1 MDIDP
6 DGTGARTDGG
16 GERRVLYVDADAL
29 IRGGV
34 GNRLEERLGDGI
46 VLRATT
52 SDDGL
57 EAAETGQWSCLVLG
71 GDLDPAML
79 NALSATI
86 DCPTV
91 LFTSADPATVPDD
104 VLDGID
110 TLVERGNGSQSL
122 SFLAEKVQT
131 ILARSTDAAED
142 VLTDALSA
150 VEQQAED
157 ATARF
162 VVDADGQVVWSNQDF
177 EATFPV
183 DSIDTAIPRSDD
195 FYERLEAI
203 LPEVPAE
210 TRLVEVDGGTDEDER
225 SFVVPTTGRSRFYVH
240 DRDDLSAVG
249 PGLTLE
255 RFEDV
260 TERVREEA
268 RRRLLELLVEQS
280 QDGLYSL
287 DHNGVI
293 DFCNESFATTLG
305 YDREELIG
313 EHAAVALAPGELE
326 AGQATVQHL
335 LDNPDRDSVEVDM
348 RFLTRSGEERE
359 MSVHYTLLPTEDDTY
374 GGLMGVVRDVPERRG
389 RERRIEAQRDE
400 LSTLDRTNVLVQK
413 IIGALGDAASREE
426 IQQMVC
432 DRLTES
438 DRYALAWIGERQGA
452 SKMMVPLASAGEA
465 VGYLD
470 NLDVR
475 IDESQTGNGPGG
487 RAYRTGNVQVINEVR
502 SDDQVAPWR
511 DRALSAGLESM
522 AAIPVCHG
530 ETTHGIL
537 GVYATEP
544 NAFSDRITESFTVLG
559 ETVGLAL
566 TAIQNKRLLQRDATV
581 VLEFQSLS
589 EDACLVWLAN
599 ACDCT
604 LETAGAVETS
614 DGVIQYLHVDGTE
627 PECVVEAVRDG
638 ETDSEAYVTRTQ
650 DQIVEIHGSSSL
662 SVQLSEAGGRLRTA
676 VAHPDRVRI
685 VVEASAN
692 ADVRAIRDVVERA
705 NPDTELTSKRESN
718 QSLHDDTSPSPLS
731 SLTDRQRAVLRAAY
745 LAGYYDWPR
754 ESTAEEVAESLD
766 IASPTLH
773 QHLRRAEGNLLD
785 ALFDQ

>member
-1 MDIDP
+1 MDIDLGRT
-6 DGTGARTDGG
+6 GTRTDGG
-16 GERRVLYVDADAL
+16 SERRVLYVDTDAL

-34 GNRLEERLGDGI
+34 GDRLEERLDDSI
-46 VLRATT
+46 VLHMTT

-57 EAAETGQWSCLVLG
+57 DAAETGQWSCLVLG

-79 NALSATI
+79 STLSATI
-86 DCPTV
+86 DCPTI

-131 ILARSTDAAED
+131 LLARSTDSDED

-150 VEQQAED
+150 VEQQSKD
-157 ATARF
+157 TTARF
-162 VVDADGQVVWSNQDF
+162 VVDADGRVVWSNQEF

-183 DSIDTAIPRSDD
+183 DSINTTVPRSDD
-195 FYERLEAI
+195 FYERLDAI
-203 LPEVPAE
+203 LPDVPAE
-210 TRLVEVDGGTDEDER
+210 ARLVELDGGTDEDER
-225 SFVVPTTGRSRFYVH
+225 SFVVPTMGRSRFYVH
-240 DRDDLSAVG
+240 DRDNLSVVES
-249 PGLTLE
+249 GLTLE

-280 QDGLYSL
+280 QDGLYTL
-287 DHNGVI
+287 DHDGVI
-293 DFCNESFATTLG
+293 DFCNESFAATLG
-305 YDREELIG
+305 YDREDLIG
-313 EHAAVALAPGELE
+313 EHAAVTLAPGELE
-326 AGQATVQHL
+326 VGQATVQHL
-335 LDNPDRDSVEVDM
+335 LDNPDQDSVEVDM
-348 RFLTRSGEERE
+348 TFRTRSGEERE
-359 MSVHYTLLPTEDDTY
+359 MSIHYTLLPTDDDTY
-374 GGLMGVVRDVPERRG
+374 GGLVGVARDVTERRG

-400 LSTLDRTNVLVQK
+400 LSTLDRTNVLVQE

-438 DRYALAWIGERQGA
+438 ERYALAWIGERHGA
-452 SKMMVPLASAGEA
+452 EETMVPLASAGGA
-465 VGYLD
+465 VGYLN

-475 IDESQTGNGPGG
+475 VDESRTGNGPGG
-487 RAYRTGNVQVINEVR
+487 RAYRTGDVQVVNEVL
-502 SDDQVAPWR
+502 SDDRVVPWR
-511 DRALSAGLESM
+511 ERALSAGLESM
-522 AAIPVCHG
+522 AAIPLCHG

-544 NAFSDRITESFTVLG
+544 KAFSDRISESFTVLG

-614 DGVIQYLHVDGTE
+614 DGVIQYLHVDGAE
-627 PECVVEAVRDG
+627 PERVVEAVDNG

-650 DQIVEIHGSSSL
+650 DSIVEMHGSSSL
-662 SVQLSEAGGRLRTA
+662 SVQLSESGGRLRTA
-676 VAHPDRVRI
+676 VARPDGVRI
-685 VVEASAN
+685 VVESSAD
-692 ADVRAIRDVVERA
+692 ADARAIRDVVERA
-705 NPDTELTSKRESN
+705 NPDIELTSKRESN
-718 QSLHDDTSPSPLS
+718 QSLHDDPSPSPLS
-731 SLTDRQRAVLRAAY
+731 SLTDRQRTVLRAAY

-754 ESTAEEVAESLD
+754 ERTAEEVAESLD

-773 QHLRRAEGNLLD
+773 QHLRRAERNLLD
-785 ALFDQ
+785 VLFDQ